1 MTNSTP
7 CMLAQVDAAIEQINR
22 IKSCLDEAFI
32 GLENATQEQID
43 EIIEDK
49 INPFINQKLANL
61 RQSLVNSLQE
71 QYKAFLAFSES
82 LSPVNNASP
91 TDLSSVID
99 FCLAVKD
106 FLIGA
111 YNTLMQFMT
120 LLPQHL
126 LSLTAS
132 INSIVSYTP
141 PIQGLSFDKL
151 DIQMEPITM
160 EDITGGE

>member
-1 MTNSTP
+1 MTHSTP
-7 CMLAQVDAAIEQINR
+7 CMLAQVDSAIEQINR
-22 IKSCLDEAFI
+22 IKSGLDEAFI

-43 EIIEDK
+43 EIIEEK
-49 INPFINQKLANL
+49 INPFINKKLADL
-61 RQSLVNSLQE
+61 RQSLVSSLQE
-71 QYKAFLAFSES
+71 QYKTFVAFSET
-82 LSPVNNASP
+82 LAPVNSASP
-91 TDLSSVID
+91 TDLGSVID
-99 FCLAVKD
+99 FCNAVKD
-106 FLIGA
+106 FIVGA

-126 LSLTAS
+126 LSLTSS

-141 PIQGLSFDKL
+141 PVQGLNFDKL